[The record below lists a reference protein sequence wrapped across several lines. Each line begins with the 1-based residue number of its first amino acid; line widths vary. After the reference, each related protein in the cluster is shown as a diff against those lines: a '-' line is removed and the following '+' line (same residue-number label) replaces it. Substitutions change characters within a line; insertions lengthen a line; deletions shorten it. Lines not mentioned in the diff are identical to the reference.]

1 MSVTKQI
8 SVAYHPSNQ
17 EEALVIQSYLSKAG
31 YELTHLK
38 SSLYSEPGGFSSAIL
53 KNTRPGILLISDNF
67 LRSEDCLFSLF
78 EVYKE
83 VKNERDF
90 EVIICNGKIGDRERS
105 EEIQTT
111 FKKLS
116 GVIKYLNFWQNKY
129 LEARSKKRN
138 ILEKE
143 KEEFGNY
150 LRIIRGIST
159 QVGDFLKTINESNPL
174 EFSELANTNFEGFFI
189 RMNDTKGFELYL
201 QNLATEAALELE
213 ANVPPEEKVEK
224 EEETS
229 IPFENLISKVI
240 FQTPDE
246 IMEEIVL
253 EENGELEE
261 IDDDHIEDLDILISN
276 PDKKMQEQQKIA
288 EIINSAQSHLKNGSQ
303 TEGLKILKDGVDSF
317 PKNTNLRYAYG
328 SSLARYAGSLNL
340 AKYHLKENLS
350 LDPKHTKTLFLLGK
364 MAELEGEHESAINF
378 FKGVV
383 DFQPNFPDA
392 NFRMGLLM
400 MINDSEDVKKI
411 RKCFKKELEI
421 NPNHIEATYRLGTLL
436 AENTDKADKAVGYF
450 QKVIELKPNHQFVNY
465 DIALLYYK
473 LGEMEKAKLYYD
485 KACNVNPELKT
496 EDNDIAFGIRKV
508 VKRIKKTKASLP
520 IVKVKESA
528 EPLHSISVE
537 PTPVISNGV
546 ETKTVLITGA
556 TSGIGRAIAEIFA
569 NQKNVKLILTGRRKD
584 RLENLKSNFEK
595 KGTSSLI
602 LNFDVRKIEE
612 VEKAINS
619 IPANW
624 KKIDILINNAGLA
637 KGFEPIHEGQL
648 EHWETMI
655 DTNFKGLLYM
665 TRLVSPFMVKN
676 NAGHIINI
684 CSIAGKE
691 VYPNGGVY
699 CATKHA
705 VDALT
710 KGMRIDLH
718 QYNIRVSQIAP
729 GHVEETEFAEVRY
742 DGDKERAKIYED
754 FKPVNSKDVAEVVY
768 FVATRPAHVNIQDVL
783 VMGTQQASA
792 TIIDRSGR
800 K

>member
-1 MSVTKQI
+1 MSETKQV

-38 SSLYSEPGGFSSAIL
+38 SSLYKEPGGFSSAII
-53 KNTRPGILLISDNF
+53 KTQNPGILLISDNF
-67 LRSEDCLFSLF
+67 LRSEDCLYSLF

-90 EVIICNGKIGDRERS
+90 EVIICNGKIGDRESS
-105 EEIQTT
+105 EEIQTS

-129 LEARSKKRN
+129 LEARSKKRS
-138 ILEKE
+138 IVEREKE
-143 KEEFGNY
+143 DFGSY
-150 LRIIRGIST
+150 LRIIRSIST

-174 EFSELANTNFEGFFI
+174 EFNELANTNFEGFFI

-201 QNLATEAALELE
+201 QNLAAEAALELE
-213 ANVPPEEKVEK
+213 ENTPTIEEEAKEEKH
-224 EEETS
+224 S
-229 IPFENLISKVI
+229 IPFENLISNVI
-240 FQTPDE
+240 FKTPDE
-246 IMEEIVL
+246 IIEEIEF
-253 EENGELEE
+253 EENGGIVEF
-261 IDDDHIEDLDILISN
+261 DDDHIEDLDILIQN
-276 PDKKMQEQQKIA
+276 PDKEMQEQQRIA
-288 EIINSAQSHLKNGSQ
+288 EILTAAQTHLKNGSQ
-303 TEGLKILKDGVDSF
+303 AEGLKILKDGVDSF
-317 PKNTNLRYAYG
+317 PKNTILRYSYG

-340 AKYHLKENLS
+340 AKFHLKENLS
-350 LDPKHTKTLFLLGK
+350 LDPQHTKTLFLLGK
-364 MAELEGEHESAINF
+364 MAELEGEHQTAINF

-400 MINDSEDVKKI
+400 MINDSEDLKKI
-411 RKCFKKELEI
+411 KKCFKKELEI

-436 AENTDKADKAVGYF
+436 AENTDKAEKAIGYF

-473 LGEMEKAKLYYD
+473 IGEMEKAKLYYD

-520 IVKVKESA
+520 IVKVKESV
-528 EPLHSISVE
+528 S
-537 PTPVISNGV
+537 PVILASEAV
-546 ETKTVLITGA
+546 ETKTILITGA

-569 NQKNVKLILTGRRKD
+569 NQGNVKLILTGRRKD
-584 RLENLKSNFEK
+584 RLENLKSIFEK
-595 KGTSSLI
+595 KGVTSLL

-612 VEKAINS
+612 VEKAVES
-619 IPANW
+619 IPKEW
-624 KKIDILINNAGLA
+624 KEIDILVNNAGLA

-665 TRLVSPFMVKN
+665 TRLISPFMVKN
-676 NAGHIINI
+676 NSGHIINI

-718 QYNIRVSQIAP
+718 KYNIRVSQIAP

-742 DGDKERAKIYED
+742 DGDKTRAKIYQD
-754 FKPVNSKDVAEVVY
+754 FKPVTSKDVAEVVH